1 MAYITFKITSPTSSK
16 PDAGK
21 KRQLSQG
28 GATVNR
34 NGVLSALLPA
44 GNMA

>member
-28 GATVNR
+28 GAAVNR
-34 NGVLSALLPA
+34 NGVLSVVLL
-44 GNMA
+44 GCNMA